1 MLFIVQQLCHRYAD
15 KEISHGHGEGGGML
29 SSRHVYGPGKS
40 HLCISAP
47 RVGGERRPVGDS
59 PTNAVSQ
66 KDLRL
71 CQPCTLRDRV
81 SVAKNRKFH
90 KKSINV
96 GVFQLAF

>member
-59 PTNAVSQ
+59 PPNNWRSPTPSHSN
-66 KDLRL
+66 
-71 CQPCTLRDRV
+71 
-81 SVAKNRKFH
+81 
-90 KKSINV
+90 
-96 GVFQLAF
+96 GVRHRFPYSTSNGDVLMLV